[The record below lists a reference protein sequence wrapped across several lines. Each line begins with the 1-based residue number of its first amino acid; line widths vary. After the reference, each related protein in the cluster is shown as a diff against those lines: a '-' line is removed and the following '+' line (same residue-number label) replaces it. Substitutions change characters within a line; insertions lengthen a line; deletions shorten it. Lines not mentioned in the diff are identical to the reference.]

1 MAPTRQ
7 PLLAPAVLL
16 LFAAACA
23 EPPPEIPPG
32 ADEETQATAVAAAQD
47 AFWNNL
53 RALCGEAFSGKAS
66 LVRGTDAD
74 FSAGL
79 VVHFRECEPD
89 EMRIPLHV
97 GDDRSRTWVLSRTSD
112 GLRLKHDHRHEDG
125 TEEELTQYGG
135 ETEGPGSPHRQ
146 AFHADRATAEM
157 LPEASTNVWSVEIVP
172 GEAFVYQL
180 ERMGTDRLV
189 RLEFDLTR
197 SVEAPP
203 PPWGSEES

>member
-1 MAPTRQ
+1 MAPMRH
-7 PLLAPAVLL
+7 PLLAPAFLL
-16 LFAAACA
+16 LFISGCA

-53 RALCGEAFSGKAS
+53 RALCGEAFSGRAT

-97 GDDRSRTWVLSRTSD
+97 GGDRSRTWVLSRTPD

-125 TEEELTQYGG
+125 SEDEVTQYGG
-135 ETEGPGSPHRQ
+135 DTRQPGTATTQRFP
-146 AFHADRATAEM
+146 ADEYTAN
-157 LPEASTNVWSVEIVP
+157 LVPEAASNVWTLEIVP
-172 GEAFVYQL
+172 GDSFAYQL
-180 ERMGTDRLV
+180 VREGTGRRLRV
-189 RLEFDLTR
+189 VFDLTR
-197 SVEAPP
+197 EVPAPP
-203 PPWGSEES
+203 TPWGW